1 MISITGS
8 GVGFI
13 AWMRRDERDRY
24 SKERQ
29 LQHALDNFSATN
41 TAIAQLEDRVNEGF
55 QQVTLELSQVKTVL
69 AMRPTS
75 DQIEA
80 AKAWRRGH
88 G

>member
-13 AWMRRDERDRY
+13 AWMRKDERDRY
-24 SKERQ
+24 AKERQ
-29 LQHALDNFSATN
+29 LQHALDNFSAIKTSVV
-41 TAIAQLEDRVNEGF
+41 QLEDRVDEGF
-55 QQVTLELSQVKTVL
+55 QSTALELSQIKTVL
-69 AMRPTS
+69 SMRPTPE
-75 DQIEA
+75 QHEA